1 MLELELTYGYTNGSP
16 KLRKEISK
24 MYPKEIGSDN
34 VLVTSG
40 TAEANFIAFMINLE
54 KNDEV
59 VYMTPN
65 YLQLKHLSKSFGI
78 KLKEVTLE

>member
-1 MLELELTYGYTNGSP
+1 
-16 KLRKEISK
+16 
-24 MYPKEIGSDN
+24 MYPKEIGSGN

-78 KLKEVTLE
+78 KLKELPLNRELGWQWDIDDLKKVVTEKN